1 MREGIIKIDSSIYV
15 YLDLVVDQ
23 WSASQKKKSWSMIIK
38 TMKSGH
44 ALISFILSFDELLLK
59 WTLRSYI

>member
-1 MREGIIKIDSSIYV
+1 MREVIKEIDSAIYV

-23 WSASQKKKSWSMIIK
+23 WLASKKKKKLINDHK